1 MGRGDLRVKHGLIIP
16 DTELVETFSRSG
28 GPGGQHANK
37 VSTRV
42 EIRFD
47 IAASAVL
54 DDHQRERL
62 MAAFGGEMR
71 VVVDE
76 ERSQLRNRM
85 IARERIAA
93 RIRGELAPVKTRR
106 PTRRTR
112 GSQVRRLD
120 AKKRR
125 GELKASR
132 RYRGDDH

>member
-1 MGRGDLRVKHGLIIP
+1 MVRGGLRVKHGLVIP
-16 DTELVETFSRSG
+16 DNELVETFSRSG

-47 IAASAVL
+47 IAGSAVL
-54 DDHQRERL
+54 DDSQRQRL
-62 MAAFGGEMR
+62 KDAFGDVLR

-76 ERSQLRNRM
+76 ERSQLRNRT
-85 IARERIAA
+85 IARERLAG
-93 RIRGELAPVKTRR
+93 RIRNALTPTRTRR

-112 GSQVRRLD
+112 GSQIRRLE

-125 GELKASR
+125 GQLKEQR
-132 RYRGDDH
+132 RYRGDDG

>member
-1 MGRGDLRVKHGLIIP
+1 MGHGDLRVEHGLVIP
-16 DTELVETFSRSG
+16 SAELVETFSRSG

-47 IAASAVL
+47 IAGSTALS
-54 DDHQRERL
+54 DRQRQRL
-62 MAAFGGEMR
+62 TQAFGAEIR

-76 ERSQLRNRM
+76 ERSQLRNRT
-85 IARERIAA
+85 IARERLAG
-93 RIRGELAPVKTRR
+93 RIRNALAPVKTRR

-112 GSQVRRLD
+112 GSQIRRLE

-125 GELKASR
+125 GQLKAQR
-132 RYRGDDH
+132 RYRGDE

>member
-1 MGRGDLRVKHGLIIP
+1 MGHSDLRVKHGLVIP
-16 DTELVETFSRSG
+16 QNELVETFSRSG

-47 IAASAVL
+47 IAESTVL
-54 DDHQRERL
+54 TEYQRERL
-62 MAAFGGEMR
+62 TEAFGGEMR

-76 ERSQLRNRM
+76 ERSQLRNRT
-85 IARERIAA
+85 IARERLAG
-93 RIRGELAPVKTRR
+93 RIRNALVPNKTRR

-112 GSQVRRLD
+112 GSQIRRLD

-125 GELKASR
+125 GQLKSQR
-132 RYRGDDH
+132 RYRGDE

>member
-1 MGRGDLRVKHGLIIP
+1 MGHGDLRVKHGLVIP
-16 DTELVETFSRSG
+16 QNELVETFSRSG

-47 IAASAVL
+47 IAESTVL
-54 DDHQRERL
+54 TEYQRERL
-62 MAAFGGEMR
+62 TEAFGGEMR

-76 ERSQLRNRM
+76 ERSQLRNRT
-85 IARERIAA
+85 IARERLAG
-93 RIRGELAPVKTRR
+93 RIRNALVPNKTRR

-112 GSQVRRLD
+112 GSQIRRLD

-125 GELKASR
+125 GQLKSQR
-132 RYRGDDH
+132 RYRGDE